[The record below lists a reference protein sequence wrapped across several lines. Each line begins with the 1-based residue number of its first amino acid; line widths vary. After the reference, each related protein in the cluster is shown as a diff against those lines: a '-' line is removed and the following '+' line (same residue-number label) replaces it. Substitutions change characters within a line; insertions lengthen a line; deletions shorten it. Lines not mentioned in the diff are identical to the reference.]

1 MTEELIPLRVSNK
14 KAYVWDVDDV
24 AKLRSRHGIC
34 GMLTGTLPH
43 LSQQN
48 VFLGVPLLLMP
59 EEVVFLVEKGLAC
72 LVDDKNAHHDPEP
85 SHLAKWDSSRLKAIK
100 HQLALAEEEREA
112 KEHQYTTMT
121 EEAIRKRKE
130 REQKRASA
138 ASSPNDQSR
147 SSSEPAENPLAYDNP
162 GALFDKQRGQD
173 SSGAS
178 RAGITGANYTVH
190 INAPSSQLE
199 WYQQSLHSFTT
210 LPSAREAGI
219 WDYPT
224 SPEERARCAVF
235 RDLREKGYYL
245 GIGIKFGGDYLV
257 YPGDPLR
264 YHSHFVASVIASPR
278 TPLQPME
285 IVAHGRLGTGT
296 KKSHLLCEW
305 DEKNDIVTY
314 YSIEWAGFG

>member
-1 MTEELIPLRVSNK
+1 MTEGPIPLRVSNK
-14 KAYVWDVDDV
+14 QAYVWDVDDI
-24 AKLRSRHGIC
+24 AKLRARHGIC
-34 GMLTGTLPH
+34 GMLTGTLPR

-48 VFLGVPLLLMP
+48 VFLGVPLVLMP

-85 SHLAKWDSSRLKAIK
+85 SHLAKWDNARLKAIK

-112 KEHQYTTMT
+112 REHQYMTMT
-121 EEAIRKRKE
+121 EEAMRKRKE
-130 REQKRASA
+130 RERRKAGS

-147 SSSEPAENPLAYDNP
+147 SSPEPAENLLAHDNH
-162 GALFDKQRGQD
+162 GAISDKQHGQD
-173 SSGAS
+173 PPAAS
-178 RAGITGANYTVH
+178 KTGVTSASYTVH
-190 INAPSSQLE
+190 VSAPSSQLE
-199 WYQQSLHSFTT
+199 WYQQSSHSFTT
-210 LPSAREAGI
+210 LASAREAGI
-219 WDYPT
+219 WDYPST
-224 SPEERARCAVF
+224 PEERARCAVF

-305 DEKNDIVTY
+305 DEENDIVTC

>member
-1 MTEELIPLRVSNK
+1 MTEGPIPLRVSNK
-14 KAYVWDVDDV
+14 QAYVWDVDDI
-24 AKLRSRHGIC
+24 AKLRARHGIC
-34 GMLTGTLPH
+34 GMLTGTLPR

-48 VFLGVPLLLMP
+48 VFLGVPLVLMP

-72 LVDDKNAHHDPEP
+72 LSPP
-85 SHLAKWDSSRLKAIK
+85 TLRKWDNARLKAIK

-112 KEHQYTTMT
+112 REHQYMTMT
-121 EEAIRKRKE
+121 EEAMRKRKE
-130 REQKRASA
+130 RERRKAGS

-147 SSSEPAENPLAYDNP
+147 SSPEPAENLLAHDNH
-162 GALFDKQRGQD
+162 GAISDKQHGQD
-173 SSGAS
+173 PPAAS
-178 RAGITGANYTVH
+178 KTGVTSASYT
-190 INAPSSQLE
+190 
-199 WYQQSLHSFTT
+199 WYQQSSHSFTT
-210 LPSAREAGI
+210 LASAREAGI
-219 WDYPT
+219 WDYPST
-224 SPEERARCAVF
+224 PEERARCAVF

-285 IVAHGRLGTGT
+285 I
-296 KKSHLLCEW
+296 KSHLLCEW
-305 DEKNDIVTY
+305 DEENDIVTC